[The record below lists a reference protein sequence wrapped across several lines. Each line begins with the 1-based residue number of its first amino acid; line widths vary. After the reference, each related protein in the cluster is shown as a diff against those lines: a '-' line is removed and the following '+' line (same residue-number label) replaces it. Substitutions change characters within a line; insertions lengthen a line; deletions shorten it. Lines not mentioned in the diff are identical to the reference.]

1 MIISSSLDKMN
12 ILPVI
17 NLMGPTASGKTA
29 LACALYEQ
37 GGFEIISVDSA
48 LVYRDMD
55 IGTAKPSKDEQQL
68 YPHHLIDII
77 SPLETYS
84 AGDFVVDAQRLI
96 DEIHARNKIPILVGG
111 TMLYFKALLEGL
123 SGHLP
128 SANAEIRAEIEQ
140 QAEQYG
146 WQFIYDELC
155 RADAIAGQ
163 KFQVSDR
170 QRIMRALEVYRIT
183 GKPISQLHAEQQ
195 KTDYLYQF
203 HNYALLPERAELHR
217 RIEKRL
223 QIMWNIG
230 FLDEVK
236 MLIEKYNVNEN
247 LTSMRCVGYRQ
258 VLEYLQ
264 KGEFSQQNQREMQ
277 DKALFA
283 TRQLAKR
290 QYTWLRSLQKE
301 HEFVSFDCAK
311 NAIQYL
317 LNSYKSSTI

>member
-1 MIISSSLDKMN
+1 MQQHH
-12 ILPVI
+12 LPVI

-37 GGFEIISVDSA
+37 GGFELISVDSA
-48 LVYRDMD
+48 LVYQDMD
-55 IGTAKPSKDEQQL
+55 IGTAKPSKEEQQL

-77 SPLETYS
+77 SPEQTYS
-84 AGDFVVDAQRLI
+84 AGDFVNDAQRLI
-96 DEIHARNKIPILVGG
+96 EDIHQRGKVPILVGG
-111 TMLYFKALLEGL
+111 TMLYFKTLLEGI

-128 SANAEIRAEIEQ
+128 SADANVRAEITQ

-146 WQFIYDELC
+146 WQWIYDELC
-155 RADAIAGQ
+155 RVDPVAGQ

-183 GKPISQLHAEQQ
+183 GKPISQLQAEQERP
-195 KTDYLYQF
+195 DGYRYQF
-203 HNYALLPERAELHR
+203 HNYALMPDRAELHQ

-223 QIMWNIG
+223 EIMWDIG

-236 MLIEKYNVNEN
+236 FLIEKYNIDEN
-247 LTSMRCVGYRQ
+247 LPSMRCVGYRQ
-258 VLEYLQ
+258 VLEYL
-264 KGEFSQQNQREMQ
+264 KNGEFSEQKQQEMQ

-290 QYTWLRSLQKE
+290 QYTWLRSLQRE
-301 HEFVSFDCAK
+301 HQIHSFDNAE
-311 NAIQYL
+311 NAIKHL
-317 LNSYKSSTI
+317 IKSYKSSKI